1 MPRTSASD
9 KQLVAKYLREFPAEL
24 FRSDGVILYCTACD
38 KRVSCSQRSR
48 VTQHIA
54 TGSHIENKNRKKE
67 RTSYQAFLTSP
78 SSSKSTLSTDLCR
91 ALVRADIPFH
101 KLKNPHFKGFLE
113 TYIGK
118 KMPDESTLRK
128 NYLEDIYKDTLTKIR
143 EHTKDGPIWVS
154 IYETTDVEGRYIA
167 NAVIGKLDSDA
178 DVDSKPFLLNCEV
191 LEKCNH
197 STISRFFDASM
208 HILWPS
214 GVLNEKVLLFLSDAA
229 PNMVKAGQS
238 IQGTEEPLCKDTF
251 SPHLNERTCSTVPHL
266 FTKGNIHDS
275 WYQDEYGDAKSEGD
289 CCFYTTSL
297 LNYKHQRCSSS
308 GCNNHILVKKEPTD
322 LSNNSSFYEGTV
334 SAYVCYHLSNHCLK
348 RTPHRRGALQLWQ
361 FLVAL
366 LDDPTNSSC
375 IVWTGRGLE
384 FKLVEPEEVARRWG
398 IQKNRP
404 AMNYDKLSRSLRY
417 YYEKGIMQKVAGERY
432 VYKFVCD
439 PDTLFNMATYT
450 QEYRRNAST
459 TPSTEHGR
467 AYNCDSTLRYGDIG
481 DEDQLQ
487 TSYHGG
493 EGHYCEQTRAALD
506 ATVTHK
512 TPAQSYNLPI
522 PSCVC

>member
-1 MPRTSASD
+1 MPRTSASN

-24 FRSDGVILYCTACD
+24 FRSDGDILYCTACD
-38 KRVSCSQRSR
+38 KRVSCSQRSQ

-128 NYLEDIYKDTLTKIR
+128 NYLEDIYKDTLTKIP
-143 EHTKDGPIWVS
+143 EHIKDGPIWVS
-154 IYETTDVEGRYIA
+154 IDETADVEGRYIA

-178 DVDSKPFLLNCEV
+178 DVDSKPFLLNNEV

-238 IQGTEEPLCKDTF
+238 IQVFYPKIIHVTCIAHDLHRVAETIRSLF
-251 SPHLNERTCSTVPHL
+251 SDV
-266 FTKGNIHDS
+266 DS
-275 WYQDEYGDAKSEGD
+275 
-289 CCFYTTSL
+289 L
-297 LNYKHQRCSSS
+297 ISS
-308 GCNNHILVKKEPTD
+308 VKKVFLKAPIRIKMLKDLYPDLCLPPEPILT
-322 LSNNSSFYEGTV
+322 
-334 SAYVCYHLSNHCLK
+334 
-348 RTPHRRGALQLWQ
+348 
-361 FLVAL
+361 
-366 LDDPTNSSC
+366 
-375 IVWTGRGLE
+375 
-384 FKLVEPEEVARRWG
+384 RWG
-398 IQKNRP
+398 TWLETAQ
-404 AMNYDKLSRSLRY
+404 Y
-417 YYEKGIMQKVAGERY
+417 YYEKSINSRMS
-432 VYKFVCD
+432 FHI
-439 PDTLFNMATYT
+439 
-450 QEYRRNAST
+450 S
-459 TPSTEHGR
+459 
-467 AYNCDSTLRYGDIG
+467 
-481 DEDQLQ
+481 
-487 TSYHGG
+487 
-493 EGHYCEQTRAALD
+493 
-506 ATVTHK
+506 K
-512 TPAQSYNLPI
+512 TKQ
-522 PSCVC
+522 